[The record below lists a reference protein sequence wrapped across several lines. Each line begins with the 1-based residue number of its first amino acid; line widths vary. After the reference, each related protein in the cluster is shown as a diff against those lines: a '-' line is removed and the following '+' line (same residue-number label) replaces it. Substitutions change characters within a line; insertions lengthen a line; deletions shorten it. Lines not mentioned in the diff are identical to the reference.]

1 MSFSYHLEG
10 ALCHCQ
16 GPLLPAKDNT
26 PFVCPIVLSQYN
38 PFARIYCHVYEIFNN
53 HENSNINRED
63 RSNNNDSTESGS
75 SHIIINS
82 SMKMRLTEGDDRRT
96 HKLPT
101 MEEIAAAIPI
111 EYSYRNFRD
120 ITP

>member
-1 MSFSYHLEG
+1 
-10 ALCHCQ
+10 
-16 GPLLPAKDNT
+16 
-26 PFVCPIVLSQYN
+26 
-38 PFARIYCHVYEIFNN
+38 
-53 HENSNINRED
+53 
-63 RSNNNDSTESGS
+63 
-75 SHIIINS
+75 
-82 SMKMRLTEGDDRRT
+82 MKMRLTEGDDRRT